1 MSGKAKAKTKMERA
15 RKERARKIKE
25 KVSPR
30 ISMAKRW
37 CLQRRMAESFAMRLT
52 HRGVLANV
60 VVCTHAGSR
69 VAMATTQH
77 VSIRN
82 T

>member
-15 RKERARKIKE
+15 RKEKARKVKG

-30 ISMAKRW
+30 ISMAKHW
-37 CLQRRMAESFAMRLT
+37 CLQLRMAESFAMHLT
-52 HRGVLANV
+52 HKGVLASV
-60 VVCTHAGSR
+60 VGFMHAGSR
-69 VAMATTQH
+69 VAMAIMQR
-77 VSIRN
+77 VSIRS